1 MDRSWIFSSARA
13 CQFGCNEL
21 QIGIGRV
28 YKRPIEVLSWETSGA
43 EFSRWPLP
51 DLPGPHWHRSRH
63 SIQDSVKFWTTMAQA
78 LRPEALLQCSMPQS
92 PVYTLTHQ
100 GHKVEGYMVALSS
113 KVTANWPIK
122 LNTRSLDLI
131 DPTLWKS
138 SQGPCLFTWMV
149 DRLNDWC
156 GSWEV
161 HSTSGANSQFIARTL
176 TYHPLLLYDV
186 FAGGNSWP
194 TAVASIFHRF
204 KTSLQ
209 VGIHHP
215 PLLRQSSITLS
226 CLCRW
231 KFIALRHYAD
241 LPNLDHR
248 VHFTMPFCMYE
259 VGCHYVR
266 LSCLLPP
273 SHLIMF

>member
-1 MDRSWIFSSARA
+1 
-13 CQFGCNEL
+13 
-21 QIGIGRV
+21 
-28 YKRPIEVLSWETSGA
+28 
-43 EFSRWPLP
+43 
-51 DLPGPHWHRSRH
+51 
-63 SIQDSVKFWTTMAQA
+63 MAQA

-273 SHLIMF
+273 SHLIMFCRCEFPIFHYLKEATELMSPLSQSLSLVVSTDMLLNPQCLLLPHRTNALPPPVETACARELCNWVPGKSHTSY